1 MDNNFDKVSL
11 GFAEFVSQ
19 LLHETFDAV
28 LSAQNYQLEKYSEF
42 EKALSL
48 SNGQFK
54 ELYISDDEINEKEIK
69 IFGVSIK
76 DKIQI
81 TSDLMTSIK
90 EIVKDFNIEK
100 GIEKNKLTNFGAA
113 ILEQKVIELL
123 ADEKKEKL
131 RQLINKSEM
140 VRLMVDSGE
149 IRAKLELSNLY
160 QSEAAELPQE
170 SSTKK
175 RTAAPGKTGS
185 GTQQTMQAKEV
196 ELKGIKIQEI
206 LDPVSKQKTLIID
219 RASLKGS
226 TDVSALMQKVRI
238 VATPSQSTSN
248 SNLFSEVV
256 IKFKTV

>member
-28 LSAQNYQLEKYSEF
+28 LSAQNYQLEKYLEF

-48 SNGQFK
+48 SSRQFK

-90 EIVKDFNIEK
+90 ELVKDFDVEK

-160 QSEAAELPQE
+160 RSDTAELPQE
-170 SSTKK
+170 GAAKK
-175 RTAAPGKTGS
+175 RTTAPGKTGF
-185 GTQQTMQAKEV
+185 GTKQIMQAKEV

>member
-48 SNGQFK
+48 SSRQFK

-81 TSDLMTSIK
+81 TGDLMTSIK
-90 EIVKDFNIEK
+90 EVVKDFDVEK
-100 GIEKNKLTNFGAA
+100 GIEKNKLTNSGAA
-113 ILEQKVIELL
+113 ILEQKTIELL

-149 IRAKLELSNLY
+149 IRAKLELSSLY
-160 QSEAAELPQE
+160 QSDIAELPQE

-175 RTAAPGKTGS
+175 RAAPGKTGF
-185 GTQQTMQAKEV
+185 TTKQIMQVKEV

-226 TDVSALMQKVRI
+226 ADVSALMQKVRI